1 MLNTT
6 TTVGTSILG
15 AITGQMLIPV
25 PFVGA
30 FIGSVIG
37 GFLGDKGGKQI
48 NSWIEKKKF
57 AELIKYLKNSQINEQ
72 YWECSP

>member
-1 MLNTT
+1 MLSTT

-15 AITGQMLIPV
+15 AITGQMLIPI

-30 FIGSVIG
+30 LIGSVIG
-37 GFLGDKGGKQI
+37 GFIGEKGGKHI

-57 AELIKYLKNSQINEQ
+57 G
-72 YWECSP
+72 